1 MSDHRDRLLN
11 RLRLTRAYLSGDPD
25 PGGWPM
31 ELTLELTNRCD
42 LGCIMCPR
50 NWAGRAPGDMDLGL
64 FRSVVD
70 QAAGHVGMVDLCLAG
85 ESLLHPGIFE
95 AIAYLRSRGIR
106 SYLQTSG
113 LHVDRERAERLLDSG
128 LDFVSFSIDGFRPET
143 YDTIRRGGDF
153 ARTVANL
160 EAFLALR
167 RERGGAGA
175 RPFTVVQMIVQR
187 DNAHETEAFR
197 RRWEA
202 SGVDAVRLKPLGVNR
217 NHVRRIGDRVVDGSV
232 VAGGARADAAP
243 CIRAWR
249 GLAVY
254 WDGRVVP
261 CCYDF
266 DGCETVG
273 DLRHERLADVWRGA
287 AMRGLRER
295 QAGGRYDEIPLCKD
309 CNRKNMNVSRVT
321 AGLGSLVGD
330 TGMVLRAL
338 PALRRLGIRP

>member
-1 MSDHRDRLLN
+1 MSLAQTRN
-11 RLRLTRAYLSGDPD
+11 RVALSWAYLRGDPD

-31 ELTLELTNRCD
+31 DLTIELTNRCD

-50 NWAGRAPGDMDLGL
+50 NWSGRRVGDMDLAL
-64 FRSVVD
+64 FRRIVD
-70 QAAGHVGMVDLCLAG
+70 QAAGRVGIVDLCLAG

-95 AIAYLRSRGIR
+95 AIAYLRSKGIR

-113 LHVDRERAERLLDSG
+113 LHVDDERARLLVDSG

-143 YDTIRRGGDF
+143 YDEIRRGGDF

-167 RERGGAGA
+167 RRTGRG
-175 RPFTVVQMIVQR
+175 PFTVVQMIVQR
-187 DNAHETEAFR
+187 ENAGEGRAFR
-197 RRWEA
+197 ERWQK

-217 NHVRRIGDRVVDGSV
+217 EHVRKIGDRVVTPAQTGEAS
-232 VAGGARADAAP
+232 P
-243 CIRAWR
+243 CIRTWR

-273 DLRHERLADVWRGA
+273 DLNNDSLESVWRGEP
-287 AMRGLRER
+287 MRALRER
-295 QAGGRYDEIPLCKD
+295 QAAGRYAEIPLCRD
-309 CNRKNMNVSRVT
+309 CNRKNLNVSRLI

-330 TGMVLRAL
+330 PGTVLKSLAPL
-338 PALRRLGIRP
+338 SRLGIRP

>member
-1 MSDHRDRLLN
+1 MNSWQRLRN
-11 RLRLTRAYLSGDPD
+11 RLQLTSAYALGNPS

-50 NWAGRAPGDMDLGL
+50 NWSGRPVGDMDLGL
-64 FRSVVD
+64 FRSIVD
-70 QAAGHVGMVDLCLAG
+70 QAAERVGLVDLCLAG
-85 ESLLHPGIFE
+85 ESLLHPGIFD
-95 AIAYLRSRGIR
+95 AIAYLRDHGIA

-113 LHVDRERAERLLDSG
+113 LHVDGERAARLVESG

-143 YDTIRRGGDF
+143 YATIRRGGDF
-153 ARTVANL
+153 ERTVANL
-160 EAFLALR
+160 ESFLEL
-167 RERGGAGA
+167 RERRGDG
-175 RPFTVVQMIVQR
+175 PFTVVQLIVQR
-187 DNAHETEAFR
+187 DNAGETDDFR
-197 RRWEA
+197 RRWER

-217 NHVRRIGDRVVDGSV
+217 NHVRKIGDRVVRNGNGTEP
-232 VAGGARADAAP
+232 AENPAP

-273 DLRHERLADVWRGA
+273 DLRTDSLDSVWRGEPMRALRQRLAD
-287 AMRGLRER
+287 
-295 QAGGRYDEIPLCKD
+295 GRYDQIPLCKD
-309 CNRKNMNVSRVT
+309 CNRKNMNVSRFT
-321 AGLGSLVGD
+321 ASVGSLVGD
-330 TGMVLRAL
+330 TGVALRAL
-338 PALRRLGIRP
+338 PTLRRLGIRL